1 MTISAIIHFVT
12 QHATRSNKLKLFF
25 TLLALLTYKYRSHA
39 IGTRRRPDLKEP
51 KGTVPFFGHMFL
63 MASMPSTDLYD
74 YFERTYRELGPVWSI
89 SLPGIGR
96 MIQGDTPE
104 LLEHVLKTNFW
115 AYHKGPHFTGSM
127 RDVFGEG
134 ILSADGE
141 SWKFQRKQATHLF
154 NVNAFREYTS
164 EVFNSE
170 AQKVLNYL
178 GKAADAGDAVDF
190 HAIMHAFTLDVF
202 GSVSFGESFGCLDNI
217 DGRVPFADAVGDLLG
232 ICSLRLVDP
241 LWKIREAVT
250 STGKKARELKFVMRE
265 RIRKIVER
273 RRLEGVDGDKKDML
287 QLLLEATDDEGNPLT
302 EDYLVDIILTFT
314 VGYQA
319 SKIMQDKE
327 VAGRDTMAQSVA
339 WMMYAMLRDG
349 TDPSLMRKLVQEID
363 DVLGGEL
370 PTYET
375 HKKQK
380 YAEACFFETL
390 RMYPPLPRN
399 FKTCVQDDILP
410 DGTKIYAGE
419 MFTWSSYVMGRSEK
433 LWGPDVKEFKPDRW
447 LGREK
452 ASSLSKFSSFHL
464 GPRTCVG
471 QGFAVLE
478 ALTIVGLVLQNFELK
493 LVEPGKVPAYGL
505 GTTLAMR
512 YGLPVRVTRRS
523 RG

>member
-1 MTISAIIHFVT
+1 MSISGLIRSVF
-12 QHATRSNKLKLFF
+12 QHATRSNKIKLFF
-25 TLLALLTYKYRSHA
+25 TVLAFLTYKYRSHA

-51 KGTVPFFGHMFL
+51 KGSVPFFGHMFL
-63 MASMPSTDLYD
+63 MASMPSTELYD

-96 MIQGDTPE
+96 MIQGDSPE

-154 NVNAFREYTS
+154 NVHAFREYTS
-164 EVFNSE
+164 EVFNKE
-170 AQKVLNYL
+170 AQKVIEHL
-178 GKAADAGDAVDF
+178 GKAADAGSDVDF
-190 HAIMHAFTLDVF
+190 HAVMHAFTLDVF
-202 GSVSFGESFGCLDNI
+202 GSVSFGESFGCLENI
-217 DGRVPFADAVGDLLG
+217 DGGVPFADAVGDLLG
-232 ICSLRLVDP
+232 ICSERLVDP
-241 LWKIREAVT
+241 LWKLRESVT
-250 STGKKARELKFVMRE
+250 GVGKRARELKFVMRE
-265 RIRKIVER
+265 RIRRVVEKR
-273 RRLEGVDGDKKDML
+273 RREGCEGDKKDML
-287 QLLLEATDDEGNPLT
+287 QVLLETTDDEGNPLT

-314 VGYQA
+314 
-319 SKIMQDKE
+319 I
-327 VAGRDTMAQSVA
+327 AGRDTMAQSVA
-339 WMMYAMLRDG
+339 WMMYAMLRNE
-349 TDPSLMRKLVQEID
+349 TDPEIMKTLVQEVD
-363 DVLGGEL
+363 EVLGGKL

-399 FKTCVQDDILP
+399 FKTCVQDDTLP

-433 LWGPDVKEFKPDRW
+433 LWGPDVKDFKPSRW
-447 LGREK
+447 LGGEK
-452 ASSLSKFSSFHL
+452 ALSLTKFSSFHL

-478 ALTIVGLVLQNFELK
+478 ALTIVGLVLQQFELT
-493 LVEPGKVPAYGL
+493 LVEPGKLPAYGL

-512 YGLPVRVTRRS
+512 HGLPVRVTRRC
-523 RG
+523 

>member
-1 MTISAIIHFVT
+1 MAISGLVRFVL
-12 QHATRSNKLKLFF
+12 QHATRSNRIKLFF
-25 TLLALLTYKYRSHA
+25 ALFALLTYKYRSHA

-63 MASMPSTDLYD
+63 MASMPSTELYD

-96 MIQGDTPE
+96 MVQGDSPE

-134 ILSADGE
+134 IINADGE

-164 EVFNSE
+164 EVFNKE
-170 AQKVLNYL
+170 AQKVLAYL
-178 GKAADAGDAVDF
+178 GKAADAGSVVDF
-190 HAIMHAFTLDVF
+190 HGLMHAFTLDVF
-202 GSVSFGESFGCLDNI
+202 GSVSFGESFGCLENI
-217 DGRVPFADAVGDLLG
+217 EGKVPFADAVGDLLG
-232 ICSLRLVDP
+232 ICSERLVDP
-241 LWKIREAVT
+241 LWKLRESVT
-250 STGKKARELKFVMRE
+250 GVEKRAREFKFVMRE
-265 RIRKIVER
+265 RIRSVVER
-273 RRLEGVDGDKKDML
+273 RRMEGREGDKKDML
-287 QLLLEATDDEGNPLT
+287 QVLLETTDDEGNPLT
-302 EDYLVDIILTFT
+302 EEYLVDIILSFT
-314 VGYQA
+314 
-319 SKIMQDKE
+319 

-339 WMMYAMLRDG
+339 WMMYALLRNE
-349 TDPSLMRKLVQEID
+349 TNPEIMKTLVQEVD
-363 DVLGGEL
+363 DVLGGEV

-375 HKKQK
+375 HKMQK

-390 RMYPPLPRN
+390 RIFPPLPRN

-433 LWGPDVKEFKPDRW
+433 LWGPDVKEFKPSRW

-452 ASSLSKFSSFHL
+452 ASSLTKFSSFHL

-478 ALTIVGLVLQNFELK
+478 ALTIVGLMLQQFELS
-493 LVEPGKVPAYGL
+493 LVEPGKLPAYGL

-512 YGLPVRVTRRS
+512 HGLPVRVTRRRRS
-523 RG
+523 VEA

>member
-1 MTISAIIHFVT
+1 MAISGLFRFVL
-12 QHATRSNKLKLFF
+12 QHATKHCKLKLFF
-25 TLLALLTYKYRSHA
+25 ALLALLTYRYRSHA

-51 KGTVPFFGHMFL
+51 KGAVPFFGHMLL
-63 MASMPSTDLYD
+63 MASMPSTELYD

-96 MIQGDTPE
+96 MIQGDSPE
-104 LLEHVLKTNFW
+104 ILEHVVKTNFW

-134 ILSADGE
+134 IINADGE

-164 EVFNSE
+164 EVFNKE
-170 AQKVLNYL
+170 AQKVLEYL
-178 GKAADAGDAVDF
+178 GKAADAGSVVDF
-190 HAIMHAFTLDVF
+190 HGVTHAFTLDVF
-202 GSVSFGESFGCLDNI
+202 GSVSFGESFGCLENI
-217 DGRVPFADAVGDLLG
+217 DGKVPFADAVGDLLG

-241 LWKIREAVT
+241 LWKLRESAT
-250 STGKKARELKFVMRE
+250 SVGKRARELKFVMRE
-265 RIRKIVER
+265 RIRRIVER
-273 RRLEGVDGDKKDML
+273 RRREGLEGDKKDML
-287 QLLLEATDDEGNPLT
+287 QLLLESTDDEGNPLT

-314 VGYQA
+314 V
-319 SKIMQDKE
+319 
-327 VAGRDTMAQSVA
+327 AGRDTMAQSVA
-339 WMMYAMLRDG
+339 WMMYVILRDE
-349 TDPSLMRKLVQEID
+349 TDPEIMKTLVQEVD
-363 DVLGGEL
+363 DVLGSEL

-419 MFTWSSYVMGRSEK
+419 MFSWSSYVMGRSEK
-433 LWGPDVKEFKPDRW
+433 LWGPDVKEFKPSRW

-452 ASSLSKFSSFHL
+452 AVSMSKFNSFHL

-478 ALTIVGLVLQNFELK
+478 ALTIVGLVLQQFELS
-493 LVEPGKVPAYGL
+493 LVEPGKLPAYGL

-512 YGLPVRVTRRS
+512 NGLPVRVARR
-523 RG
+523 RPVEA

>member
-1 MTISAIIHFVT
+1 MTISGIVRFVA

-51 KGTVPFFGHMFL
+51 KGTVPFFGHMIL

-104 LLEHVLKTNFW
+104 MLEHVLKTNFW

-127 RDVFGEG
+127 GDAFGKG

-141 SWKFQRKQATHLF
+141 SWKFQRKLATHLF

-164 EVFNSE
+164 EVFNKE
-170 AQKVLNYL
+170 AQKVLDYL
-178 GKAADAGDAVDF
+178 SKAADSGSVVDF

-202 GSVSFGESFGCLDNI
+202 GSVSFGESFGCLENI
-217 DGRVPFADAVGDLLG
+217 DGSVPFADAVGDLLG

-241 LWKIREAVT
+241 LWRVREAVT
-250 STGKKARELKFVMRE
+250 SVGKKARELKFVMRE
-265 RIRKIVER
+265 RIRTIVER
-273 RRLEGVDGDKKDML
+273 RRREGLGVKKDIL
-287 QLLLEATDDEGNPLT
+287 QLLLEATDDDGNPLT
-302 EDYLVDIILTFT
+302 EEYLVDIILTFT
-314 VGYQA
+314 
-319 SKIMQDKE
+319 I
-327 VAGRDTMAQSVA
+327 AGRDTMAQSVA
-339 WMMYAMLRDG
+339 WMMFSMLRNE
-349 TDPSLMRKLVQEID
+349 TDPSVMEKLVREVD
-363 DVLGGEL
+363 EVLGGSL

-419 MFTWSSYVMGRSEK
+419 MFTWSSYVMGRSEQ

-471 QGFAVLE
+471 QGFAILE

-493 LVEPGKVPAYGL
+493 LVEPGKVPEYGL

-512 YGLPVRVTRRS
+512 YGLPVRVTHRA
-523 RG
+523 RGDASATAVET

>member
-1 MTISAIIHFVT
+1 MTISEMIRFVT
-12 QHATRSNKLKLFF
+12 RHATGSNKLKLFF
-25 TLLALLTYKYRSHA
+25 TLLALLTYKYRTHA

-127 RDVFGEG
+127 GDAFGKG
-134 ILSADGE
+134 ILSADGD

-164 EVFNSE
+164 EVFNKE
-170 AQKVLNYL
+170 AQKVLEYL
-178 GKAADAGDAVDF
+178 GKAADTGVAVDF
-190 HAIMHAFTLDVF
+190 HAVMHAFTLDVF

-217 DGRVPFADAVGDLLG
+217 GGKVPFADAVGDLLG
-232 ICSLRLVDP
+232 ICSMRLVDP

-250 STGKKARELKFVMRE
+250 STGKKAQEFKFIMRE
-265 RIRKIVER
+265 RIRRIVVR
-273 RRLEGVDGDKKDML
+273 RRSEGIEGDKKDVL
-287 QLLLEATDDEGNPLT
+287 QLLLETTDDEGNPLT
-302 EDYLVDIILTFT
+302 DDYLVDIILTFT
-314 VGYQA
+314 
-319 SKIMQDKE
+319 I
-327 VAGRDTMAQSVA
+327 AGRDTMAQSIA
-339 WMMYAMLRDG
+339 WMMYAMLRDE
-349 TDPSLMRKLVQEID
+349 TDPSLMEKLVQEVD
-363 DVLGGEL
+363 EVLGNEL

-433 LWGPDVKEFKPDRW
+433 LWGPDVKAFNPNRW

-493 LVEPGKVPAYGL
+493 LVEPGKVPEYAP

-523 RG
+523 RGEGASVASSVEA